1 MERDTLALV
10 FASVVMGLP
19 GLMFGIGA
27 LWGACQRLALYTRGR
42 RATATVLAR
51 RDTEEQFRMSHTRTV
66 AVERGRVRIRFTDE
80 NGETHTVLYPDNSQ
94 RGRTFSVTASGVSED
109 LRVGDEVTVL
119 YLPDDPRFCFLDR
132 FPDVWGPV
140 LASAAGAAAFLAPLA
155 LLCWL
160 LG

>member
-1 MERDTLALV
+1 MVGLVLALV
-10 FASVVMGLP
+10 LMGPFAL
-19 GLMFGIGA
+19 LFCAGA
-27 LWGACQRLALYTRGR
+27 LWGACQRVALYTRGR

-51 RDTEEQFRMSHTRTV
+51 RDTEEHFRMSSRRTV

-132 FPDVWGPV
+132 FTEVWGPV

-155 LLCWL
+155 LSCWL
-160 LG
+160 VW